1 MSLEFSLFKDDTE
14 TLIIKKEY
22 FKPNNLSAF
31 DIELGPEVLIEG
43 TQYRF
48 QYWA

>member
-1 MSLEFSLFKDDTE
+1 MSLEFSLFEDE
-14 TLIIKKEY
+14 TNTPMIKREY
-22 FKPNNLSAF
+22 FKLNNISAF

-48 QYWA
+48 